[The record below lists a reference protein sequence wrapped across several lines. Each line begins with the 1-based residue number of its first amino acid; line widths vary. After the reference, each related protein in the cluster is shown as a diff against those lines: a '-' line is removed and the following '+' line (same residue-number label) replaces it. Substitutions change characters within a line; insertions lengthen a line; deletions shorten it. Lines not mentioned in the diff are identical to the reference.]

1 MTKAADKILADYQA
15 YTKIKPKRK
24 IENIKAIISLW
35 GNLKRFSVNGF
46 LNFI

>member
-24 IENIKAIISLW
+24 IENIKYKSYYIFVGEFKKI
-35 GNLKRFSVNGF
+35 FC
-46 LNFI
+46 